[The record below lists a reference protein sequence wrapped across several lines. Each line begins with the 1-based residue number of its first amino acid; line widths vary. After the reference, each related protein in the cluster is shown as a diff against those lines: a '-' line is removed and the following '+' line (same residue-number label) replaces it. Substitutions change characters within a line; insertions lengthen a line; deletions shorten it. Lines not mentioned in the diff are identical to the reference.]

1 MIETFLLLL
10 TGHLLGDFV
19 FQSDALI
26 ARKKTLRGLTEHVA
40 IVTGLTL
47 LLLAPAS
54 PLAVAPLALMAVS
67 HFAMD
72 YAKTRWLGDGLRS
85 FSLDQ
90 AVHIGV
96 LGALALAWPDLAEQS
111 LWGTTASNVQ
121 LQIYAVLTVV
131 CGVIVGVPAGGVVI
145 KKLVEPLAPT
155 SAPAIVT
162 PTTASAAA
170 PVVGTQPTA
179 PILGMRSA
187 GRYIGW
193 LERALTITFI
203 LIGHP
208 EGVGFLLAAKSILR
222 FRDVQ
227 DQTDR
232 HQAEYI
238 IIGTFLSFGW
248 ALFAALATKAALA
261 HWLAPL

>member
-26 ARKKTLRGLTEHVA
+26 ARKKTLRGLTEHVVV
-40 IVTGLTL
+40 VTGLTL
-47 LLLAPAS
+47 LCLAPAS
-54 PLAVAPLALMAVS
+54 PLAVAPVALMAVS

-72 YAKTRWLGDGLRS
+72 YAKTCWLGDRLWS

-111 LWGTTASNVQ
+111 LWGRAPSDVQ

-131 CGVIVGVPAGGVVI
+131 CGAVVGVPVGGVVI
-145 KKLVEPLAPT
+145 KKLVEPLAP
-155 SAPAIVT
+155 PLVT
-162 PTTASAAA
+162 PTTASAA
-170 PVVGTQPTA
+170 A

-193 LERALTITFI
+193 LERGLTITFI

-261 HWLAPL
+261 HWLAPF

>member
-10 TGHLLGDFV
+10 TGHLLGDFI

-47 LLLAPAS
+47 LLLAPAT
-54 PLAVAPLALMAVS
+54 PLAGAPLALMAIS

-72 YAKTRWLGDGLRS
+72 YAKTHWLGDRLWS

-96 LGALALAWPDLAEQS
+96 LAALAVAWPGLAAQS
-111 LWGTTASNVQ
+111 VWGLAPSDVQ
-121 LQIYAVLTVV
+121 LQIYAALTVV
-131 CGVIVGVPAGGVVI
+131 CGAIVGVWVGGVVI

-155 SAPAIVT
+155 PAPVARPAPGAQTSAPI
-162 PTTASAAA
+162 
-170 PVVGTQPTA
+170 
-179 PILGMRSA
+179 IGMRNA

-193 LERALTITFI
+193 LERALAITFI

-248 ALFAALATKAALA
+248 ALFAALATRAALA

>member
-1 MIETFLLLL
+1 
-10 TGHLLGDFV
+10 
-19 FQSDALI
+19 
-26 ARKKTLRGLTEHVA
+26 
-40 IVTGLTL
+40 
-47 LLLAPAS
+47 
-54 PLAVAPLALMAVS
+54 MAVS

-72 YAKTRWLGDGLRS
+72 YAKTRWLGDRLWS

-90 AVHIGV
+90 AVHIAV
-96 LGALALAWPDLAEQS
+96 LVALALAWPDLARQS
-111 LWGTTASNVQ
+111 LWGMAPSDVQ
-121 LQIYAVLTVV
+121 LQIYAVLSVV
-131 CGVIVGVPAGGVVI
+131 CGAVVGVPVGGVVI
-145 KKLVEPLAPT
+145 KKLVEPLVPT
-155 SAPAIVT
+155 SSP
-162 PTTASAAA
+162 PNG
-170 PVVGTQPTA
+170 PLPTA
-179 PILGMRSA
+179 PIIGMRSA

-193 LERALTITFI
+193 LERGLTITFI

-227 DQTDR
+227 DQTDH

-261 HWLAPL
+261 HWFAPL

>member
-19 FQSDALI
+19 FQSDTLI

-47 LLLAPAS
+47 LVLAPAS

-72 YAKTRWLGDGLRS
+72 YAKTRWLGDRLWS

-90 AVHIGV
+90 AVHIAV
-96 LGALALAWPDLAEQS
+96 LVALALAWPDLARQS
-111 LWGTTASNVQ
+111 LWGMAPSDVQ
-121 LQIYAVLTVV
+121 LQIYAVLSVV
-131 CGVIVGVPAGGVVI
+131 CGAVVGVPVGGVVI

-155 SAPAIVT
+155 SAP
-162 PTTASAAA
+162 PNG
-170 PVVGTQPTA
+170 PLPTA
-179 PILGMRSA
+179 PIIGMRSA

-193 LERALTITFI
+193 LERGLTITFI

-261 HWLAPL
+261 HWFAPL

>member
-47 LLLAPAS
+47 LVLAPAT
-54 PLAVAPLALMAVS
+54 PLVIAPVALMAAS

-72 YAKTRWLGDGLRS
+72 YAKTHWLGDRLWS

-96 LGALALAWPDLAEQS
+96 LVALAFAWPDLAAQS
-111 LWGTTASNVQ
+111 VWGLAPSNVQ
-121 LQIYAVLTVV
+121 LQVYAAMTVV
-131 CGVIVGVPAGGVVI
+131 CGAVVGVWVGGIVI

-155 SAPAIVT
+155 PPAEPPATEGEPPTAGAPSAPI
-162 PTTASAAA
+162 
-170 PVVGTQPTA
+170 
-179 PILGMRSA
+179 IGMRNA

-248 ALFAALATKAALA
+248 ALLVALATKAAMA
-261 HWLAPL
+261 HWFASL

>member
-40 IVTGLTL
+40 IVTGLPL
-47 LLLAPAS
+47 LVLAPAS
-54 PLAVAPLALMAVS
+54 PLAVAPLVLMAVS

-72 YAKTRWLGDGLRS
+72 YAKTRWLGDRLWS

-90 AVHIGV
+90 AVHIAV
-96 LGALALAWPDLAEQS
+96 LVALALAWPDLARQS
-111 LWGTTASNVQ
+111 LWGMAPSDVQ
-121 LQIYAVLTVV
+121 LQIYAVLSVV
-131 CGVIVGVPAGGVVI
+131 CGAVVGVPVGGVVI
-145 KKLVEPLAPT
+145 KKLVEPLAPP
-155 SAPAIVT
+155 SAPI
-162 PTTASAAA
+162 
-170 PVVGTQPTA
+170 
-179 PILGMRSA
+179 IGMRSA

-193 LERALTITFI
+193 LERGLTITFI

-261 HWLAPL
+261 HWLAAL

>member
-10 TGHLLGDFV
+10 TAHLLGDFV

-47 LLLAPAS
+47 LLLAPAT
-54 PLAVAPLALMAVS
+54 PLAVAPLVLMAIS

-72 YAKTRWLGDGLRS
+72 YAKTHWLGDRLWS

-96 LGALALAWPDLAEQS
+96 LAALALAWPDLAAQS
-111 LWGTTASNVQ
+111 VWGSAPSDVQ
-121 LQIYAVLTVV
+121 LQVYAAMTVL
-131 CGVIVGVPAGGVVI
+131 CGAIIGVWVGGVVI

-155 SAPAIVT
+155 PAPITPAETGVSPDTAPPSAPI
-162 PTTASAAA
+162 
-170 PVVGTQPTA
+170 
-179 PILGMRSA
+179 IGMRNA

-193 LERALTITFI
+193 LERALAITFI

-248 ALFAALATKAALA
+248 ALFAALTTRAALA

>member
-26 ARKKTLRGLTEHVA
+26 ARKRTWTGLSQHVA
-40 IVTGLTL
+40 IVTVMTL
-47 LLLAPAS
+47 VLLAPTTTSVVMPIAIM
-54 PLAVAPLALMAVS
+54 ALS
-67 HFAMD
+67 HFVMD
-72 YAKTRWLGDGLRS
+72 WIKTHKLGDRLWA

-96 LGALALAWPDLAEQS
+96 LVGLAVAWPDLASQS
-111 LWGTTASNVQ
+111 LWGQQPSPIQVQ
-121 LQIYAVLTVV
+121 VYATLTIV
-131 CGVIVGVPAGGVVI
+131 CGAILAVWVGGVVI
-145 KKLVEPLAPT
+145 KKLVEPLSPVGRAANALLTTGASTGP
-155 SAPAIVT
+155 IV
-162 PTTASAAA
+162 
-170 PVVGTQPTA
+170 
-179 PILGMRSA
+179 GMLNA
-187 GRYIGW
+187 GKYIGW
-193 LERALTITFI
+193 LERALALTFI

-248 ALFAALATKAALA
+248 ALGVALATQAAVL
-261 HWLAPL
+261 HWLPKG

>member
-26 ARKKTLRGLTEHVA
+26 ARKKTLRGLTEHVV

-72 YAKTRWLGDGLRS
+72 YAKTRWLGDRLWS

-96 LGALALAWPDLAEQS
+96 LVALALAWPDLARQS
-111 LWGTTASNVQ
+111 LWGMAPADVQ
-121 LQIYAVLTVV
+121 LQIYAALTVV
-131 CGVIVGVPAGGVVI
+131 CGVIVGVPVGGVVI

-155 SAPAIVT
+155 SAP
-162 PTTASAAA
+162 PTVPAAA
-170 PVVGTQPTA
+170 PVVGAPSTA
-179 PILGMRSA
+179 PIIGMRSA

-193 LERALTITFI
+193 LERGLTITFI